1 MLNKST
7 NFQFLVSRPGYGCKT
22 QALRKVENFLFSEFL
37 FSSLCKISGSARK
50 QDLAPSISEISRK
63 TTKYKTYKE
72 RKDKWKQKTGLSIYK
87 CNIFRS
93 APPRLEVKYKG
104 RKPQISE
111 LWPDIMKAITT
122 PLFFNEKN
130 KWRPWQLK
138 CTCSAQPTMKT
149 FTKKNIFLWADIIKA
164 HLEPPGTLI
173 PLILILILWI
183 TCPFFCDVVWKT
195 SLLIQV

>member
-22 QALRKVENFLFSEFL
+22 QALRKVKNFLFSEFL

-138 CTCSAQPTMKT
+138 YTCSAQPTMKT
-149 FTKKNIFLWADIIKA
+149 FTKKNIFY
-164 HLEPPGTLI
+164 GLI
-173 PLILILILWI
+173 
-183 TCPFFCDVVWKT
+183 
-195 SLLIQV
+195 

>member
-122 PLFFNEKN
+122 PLFFNEKTN
-130 KWRPWQLK
+130 EGHDSLNTRVLHNPQWKLLQK
-138 CTCSAQPTMKT
+138 KKT
-149 FTKKNIFLWADIIKA
+149 FFY
-164 HLEPPGTLI
+164 GLI
-173 PLILILILWI
+173 
-183 TCPFFCDVVWKT
+183 
-195 SLLIQV
+195 